1 MDYVEIA
8 LRYLSYAFLFLAI
21 AGLIIYIIEEG
32 REAPG
37 RALFTVIF
45 FFPLYFYIHVFFR
58 YQGRRHRL
66 LMQLNSVALIG
77 LTVVMT
83 ARVLF
88 A

>member
-1 MDYVEIA
+1 
-8 LRYLSYAFLFLAI
+8 
-21 AGLIIYIIEEG
+21 
-32 REAPG
+32 
-37 RALFTVIF
+37 
-45 FFPLYFYIHVFFR
+45 
-58 YQGRRHRL
+58 L